1 MSTLV
6 LILVEALKNQRMD
19 EMSDEELE
27 RMAYDVIDC
36 RPVSICMCGGEPL
49 LRKESIYNTYSTA
62 FGNYIG
68 RHELLELKSCNGMP
82 LAVLTLISEANY
94 EKLTAD
100 NRRDWIIGTLLF
112 LIYY

>member
-1 MSTLV
+1 MTV
-6 LILVEALKNQRMD
+6 KKGK
-19 EMSDEELE
+19 
-27 RMAYDVIDC
+27 Y
-36 RPVSICMCGGEPL
+36 
-49 LRKESIYNTYSTA
+49 YNTYSTA

-112 LIYY
+112 LILLLIVSVSMSRRFVKPISSEFKSTAGGYADG